1 MFQIRTFRKSRPHWF
16 KRLASESSGRLFPGD
31 LGEGLCMNTKAKITA
46 TTESGSDQTGSGA
59 LFVGGLAALLAS
71 TCCLGPLVLVALGL
85 SGAWIGNLTLLEP
98 YRPFFI
104 AGALVALFFAGRRIF
119 RPAQACQPGEVCAVP
134 RTRRIY
140 KIVFGIVSALVLVA
154 LIFPYVAKLLY

>member
-1 MFQIRTFRKSRPHWF
+1 MRV
-16 KRLASESSGRLFPGD
+16 E
-31 LGEGLCMNTKAKITA
+31 KAQSA
-46 TTESGSDQTGSGA
+46 PNRTGSGTLLA
-59 LFVGGLAALLAS
+59 GGLAAILAS

-85 SGAWIGNLTLLEP
+85 SGAWIGNLTRLEP

-104 AGALVALFFAGRRIF
+104 VSLFFAGRGIF
-119 RPAQACQPGEVCAVP
+119 RPIGECRPGEMCAVP

-154 LIFPYVAKLLY
+154 LVFPYVARFFY

>member
-1 MFQIRTFRKSRPHWF
+1 VRGETG
-16 KRLASESSGRLFPGD
+16 ESS
-31 LGEGLCMNTKAKITA
+31 
-46 TTESGSDQTGSGA
+46 SDRTGSGA
-59 LFVGGLAALLAS
+59 LLVGGLAAILAS

-104 AGALVALFFAGRRIF
+104 AGALMALFFAGRRIF
-119 RPAQACQPGEVCAVP
+119 RPVQACQAGEVCAVP
-134 RTRRIY
+134 GTRRVY

-154 LIFPYVAKLLY
+154 LVFPYVAKFFY

>member
-1 MFQIRTFRKSRPHWF
+1 MRGETGNG
-16 KRLASESSGRLFPGD
+16 GR
-31 LGEGLCMNTKAKITA
+31 
-46 TTESGSDQTGSGA
+46 DQTGSGA
-59 LFVGGLAALLAS
+59 LLVGGLAAILAS

-85 SGAWIGNLTLLEP
+85 SGAWIGNLTRLEP

-140 KIVFGIVSALVLVA
+140 KTIFWIVSALVLVA
-154 LIFPYVAKLLY
+154 LVYPYVAKLFY

>member
-1 MFQIRTFRKSRPHWF
+1 MSVDPVQS
-16 KRLASESSGRLFPGD
+16 ASER
-31 LGEGLCMNTKAKITA
+31 
-46 TTESGSDQTGSGA
+46 TGSGA
-59 LFVGGLAALLAS
+59 LLVGGLAAILAS

-104 AGALVALFFAGRRIF
+104 AGALMALFLAGRRIF
-119 RPAQACQPGEVCAVP
+119 RPVQACQAGKVCAVP
-134 RTRRIY
+134 GTRRVY

-154 LIFPYVAKLLY
+154 LVFTYVAQFFY